1 MYNISFNIL
10 SQLLLPP
17 RLRQGRMIAWVRLL
31 LSGVEYVYNSF
42 LALLNV
48 IDDRLRYNGQ
58 VAYLQKAIS
67 DKVIACSITDNDDPA
82 WQLNIYN
89 VADDS
94 SDLVYFFNDADSGN
108 PLFISMWLFNT
119 LEYQFEADYYVM
131 ISAPVDYYM
140 IKIGEII
147 TQYNNAGK
155 RYKIKQQD

>member
-1 MYNISFNIL
+1 MV
-10 SQLLLPP
+10 
-17 RLRQGRMIAWVRLL
+17 AWTRVL

-42 LALLNV
+42 RGLLNV

-67 DKVIACSITDNDDPA
+67 DKVIDCSITDNDDPA
-82 WQLNIYN
+82 WQLYIYN

-119 LEYQFEADYYVM
+119 LDYRFEADYYVM
-131 ISAPVDYYM
+131 IPAPVDYYK
-140 IKIGEII
+140 ILIGEII

-155 RYKIKQQD
+155 RYIVKQQA